1 MNVRGNTSL
10 KWDEALGA
18 FGRRFELWTN
28 GCGSWIVRS
37 FNVQGDLAKSKLYD
51 NYSDAREHFLR
62 YTTPVVAM
70 DNEYEQEV
78 L

>member
-10 KWDEALGA
+10 KWDEALGV

-28 GCGSWIVRS
+28 GSGSWIVRS

-51 NYSDAREHFLR
+51 NHSDAREHFLR